1 MARVAIEIF
10 SENHYIGYYD
20 APTWGVS
27 FVSIKTNEPSPSPP
41 PAPPSPPGT
50 YVDRFNSISCDS
62 VNWSVSATCVS
73 CGTFGR
79 LLKSPGSA
87 LDRNVTS
94 LPLHNA
100 LTVELRLLKIDYW
113 SYTSGDQFVVYV
125 DDRVAYESGSSFYAS
140 ASSNTRSECG
150 NSDHEIELRASFVV
164 EHDAATANIRV
175 VAGETREFGLMSAS
189 IIAST
194 IVAPSPAP
202 TTFVQDAF
210 IGGTVCD
217 RRSWSGSM
225 DCPHSCGNSM
235 YHTTGTPELRVP
247 NGGSLDK
254 TIWNIPAHN
263 VLILDFAFV
272 KRGSWNGEEIRVHVD
287 GLLMYTS
294 ERLYGRKTGD
304 ALVYYDS
311 CVYGHSSGSWTVRA
325 KLELNHTSASATI
338 RISTSISSSDTS
350 KWLGFESFNA
360 SHVSWAGYDPLPSP
374 PTPPVP
380 PPMAAGNFFDDFSSG
395 DWCNFL
401 DWSGASQCSY
411 WWRAGEIRRW
421 MAPRSHRSRR
431 RSRLCRSTTLSR

>member
-1 MARVAIEIF
+1 M
-10 SENHYIGYYD
+10 
-20 APTWGVS
+20 
-27 FVSIKTNEPSPSPP
+27 
-41 PAPPSPPGT
+41 
-50 YVDRFNSISCDS
+50 
-62 VNWSVSATCVS
+62 S

-287 GLLMYTS
+287 EEAVSVPVINLHQLDL
-294 ERLYGRKTGD
+294 ER
-304 ALVYYDS
+304 
-311 CVYGHSSGSWTVRA
+311 
-325 KLELNHTSASATI
+325 
-338 RISTSISSSDTS
+338 
-350 KWLGFESFNA
+350 
-360 SHVSWAGYDPLPSP
+360 
-374 PTPPVP
+374 
-380 PPMAAGNFFDDFSSG
+380 DDVMRLQIEK
-395 DWCNFL
+395 C
-401 DWSGASQCSY
+401 ASQLGTRASVIIPAQHPSEGATLGATVCSGPVHSVCAASIE
-411 WWRAGEIRRW
+411 RFRCV
-421 MAPRSHRSRR
+421 H
-431 RSRLCRSTTLSR
+431 